1 MISSQKNVQ
10 KYRTKGHEQVF
21 FITFFFHTGDELMVK
36 KACFKNKLHSLFGDM
51 LDIPPWWD
59 FRSYY
64 NATLAHMVNNRFEPF
79 TNCKFGAMEHP
90 RFGWVSSK
98 PFLIYYSVNFNFH
111 LKSVNSN
118 FTLAVHPPKLWQAK
132 THFLSHFLGKKEKKY
147 G

>member
-1 MISSQKNVQ
+1 
-10 KYRTKGHEQVF
+10 
-21 FITFFFHTGDELMVK
+21 MVK

-98 PFLIYYSVNFNFH
+98 PFLIYYSAHFNFH
-111 LKSVNSN
+111 LES
-118 FTLAVHPPKLWQAK
+118 LL
-132 THFLSHFLGKKEKKY
+132 LSLCKNRTVTQKRWK
-147 G
+147 